1 MVGAIVTFSFSWT
14 CGKCTGQFID
24 TLEGVKEK
32 GHVMCGASIDK
43 CIHIPVIVCDGRE
56 IRSGVP
62 AELMRIGCQVIIIEN
77 MLVGDYI
84 VSDRMAFES
93 KVATDYL
100 NDWLRTRELF
110 GKLSDMKRVYPK
122 SILILRGY
130 TSELFEA
137 SGTDPAKVQACI
149 NTVARM
155 GIPMVETINVS
166 GTAQF
171 LKWCADKEQNEDKRA
186 IALHGK
192 RSHLSPRGK
201 KEYVVSSF
209 PDCNV
214 GRQTA
219 IDLLIHFGTIEKVI
233 TADSKQLQEVKGIGK
248 PTAEDI
254 RKLLTEQY

>member
-1 MVGAIVTFSFSWT
+1 MTFSFHWT
-14 CGKCTGQFID
+14 CGKCKGEFID

-43 CIHIPVIVCDGRE
+43 CTHVPLIVCDGRE

-62 AELMRIGCQVIIIEN
+62 AELMRIGCEVIIIEN

-93 KVATDYL
+93 KVAEDYL

-110 GKLSDMKRVYPK
+110 GKLSDMRRVYPK

-130 TSELFEA
+130 TGELFEA
-137 SGTDPAKVQACI
+137 SGCDPAKVQACI

-155 GIPMVETINVS
+155 GIPMVETINVV

-171 LKWCADKEQNEDKRA
+171 LKWCADKEQNDDKRL
-186 IALHGK
+186 IQLHGK
-192 RSHLSPRGK
+192 RSHLSK
-201 KEYVVSSF
+201 SAQLEYVVSA
-209 PDCNV
+209 CEGI
-214 GRQTA
+214 GRGTA
-219 IDLLIHFGTIEKVI
+219 ILLLDRFGTIERI
-233 TADSKQLQEVKGIGK
+233 ASASIEEIQEIKGIDK
-248 PTAEDI
+248 TAIDI
-254 RKLLTEQY
+254 REIFTREYKGEIK